1 MYDFKKGKK
10 IIEEIINTELEIKKK
25 NYLPKSIDLTFNK
38 GYITHVASISIDI
51 RESTPLFKNENKI
64 KIAKLSKAFN
74 SELIKI
80 LNTNENVRESR
91 VIGDC
96 SCAIYTAPNIEDV
109 ENLYHMASYCNT
121 YVKMLNKILE
131 DNNLPTFK
139 AGIGLGY
146 SEVLLVK
153 STMEDTVIEDKLW
166 LGDSVIDACKFAN
179 ISNKGDYKSIIMSK
193 EFYDIIFSINKNV
206 EKEFEK
212 KYDPVYGECYTGELI
227 IPEINKWI
235 INEFKD

>member
-1 MYDFKKGKK
+1 MYNFKEGKK
-10 IIEEIINTELEIKKK
+10 RVEEIINTELEIKEE
-25 NYLPKSIDLTFNK
+25 NYLPKSIDLTFNN
-38 GYITHVASISIDI
+38 GYITRVASISIDI
-51 RESTPLFKNENKI
+51 RESSPLFKNENKE

-80 LNTNENVRESR
+80 LNTNDNVRESR

-96 SCAIYTAPNIEDV
+96 SCAIYTSPNTETV
-109 ENLYHMASYCNT
+109 ENLYNMASYCNM
-121 YVKMLNKILE
+121 YVKMLNQILK

-153 STMEDTVIEDKLW
+153 STMEDSVIEDKLW
-166 LGDSVIDACKFAN
+166 LGASIIDACKFSN
-179 ISNKGDYKSIIMSK
+179 ISNKGDYKSVIMSK
-193 EFYDIIFSINKNV
+193 EFYNTVSSINKNV

-212 KYDPVYGECYTGELI
+212 KDDPVYGECYTGELI
-227 IPEINKWI
+227 IPKVNKWI
-235 INEFKD
+235 TNEFND